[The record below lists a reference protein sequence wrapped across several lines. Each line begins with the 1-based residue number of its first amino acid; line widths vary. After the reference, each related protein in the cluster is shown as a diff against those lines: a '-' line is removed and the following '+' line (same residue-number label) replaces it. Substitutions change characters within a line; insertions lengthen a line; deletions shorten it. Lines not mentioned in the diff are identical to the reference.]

1 MTGQEPPGNS
11 KSGLTQT
18 FKQLAAS
25 MDNFMSDEEK
35 SLTET
40 MLNYLNNYMTL
51 N

>member
-1 MTGQEPPGNS
+1 MTGQEPGNS

-35 SLTET
+35 RLTET
-40 MLNYLNNYMTL
+40 VLRHLNSYMTL